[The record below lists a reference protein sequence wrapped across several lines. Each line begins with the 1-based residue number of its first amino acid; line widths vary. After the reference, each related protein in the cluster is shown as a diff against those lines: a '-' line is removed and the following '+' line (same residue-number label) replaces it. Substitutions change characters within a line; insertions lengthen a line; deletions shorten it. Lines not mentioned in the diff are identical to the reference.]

1 VWVASGSEPLE
12 ELVELVVGCSL
23 GGDILGLGEFGKLA
37 SWLGVVLGAG

>member
-12 ELVELVVGCSL
+12 VVGCSL